1 MARDKWGF
9 GPADLRNSIKP
20 GRTGYVCSLTL
31 PKECYPR
38 FRKEL
43 KRLATRVYEHLPQPD
58 GTQKI
63 RLYSHSVMFDEFLV
77 SLFNESIPYDFVDEQ
92 GISQSFRCFPDGNYG
107 SFCEIPGHVPD
118 EALNWENQWK
128 THQLLKTLRLINP
141 PKPE

>member
-20 GRTGYVCSLTL
+20 GRTCYVCNLVL

-43 KRLATRVYEHLPQPD
+43 KRLATRIYEHLPQTN

-63 RLYSHSVMFDEFLV
+63 RLYNHSVVFDKFLV
-77 SLFNESIPYDFVDEQ
+77 FLFNENIPYDFEDEQ
-92 GISQSFRCFPDGNYG
+92 GVSESFRCFPDGKYG
-107 SFCEIPGHVPD
+107 SFCEVPGHVPD